1 MIRTLIVEDNQKSAT
16 FLKEFLCSLYCDIE
30 LIGVANTLDEAVALI
45 NGEKPKLVFLD
56 INLNA
61 ESGFD
66 IFDKT
71 NSEKFEVI
79 VTTSHSEY
87 ALKALKNSAVDY
99 ILKPYD
105 AKDLKEAIAKARKKL
120 EQRDLLN
127 SAKSNTPEKFTDRIF
142 ISTLDG
148 LICIKIEE
156 IVNIEA
162 DSNYSVFYLAN
173 GSKIMSSKRLAIYEE
188 MLISQSFVRVHK
200 SSIVNLNHVTKYQRG
215 RSGNLFMSNGTI
227 IKVSENKKD
236 ELLKF
241 FNV

>member
-1 MIRTLIVEDNQKSAT
+1 MIRALIVEDNQKSAA
-16 FLKEFLCSLYCDIE
+16 FLKEYLCSLYCDIE
-30 LIGVANTLDEAVALI
+30 VVGIAKSLDEAIALI

-71 NSEKFEVI
+71 NSDEFEVI

-87 ALKALKNSAVDY
+87 ALEALKNSAVDY

-120 EQRDLLN
+120 EQKELLN
-127 SAKSNTPEKFTDRIF
+127 SAKNNTPQKFTDRIF

-148 LICIKIEE
+148 LICIKIED

-162 DSNYSVFYLAN
+162 DSNYSVFYMAN
-173 GSKIMSSKRLAIYEE
+173 GIKYISSKRLAIYEE
-188 MLISQSFVRVHK
+188 MLNSQSFVRVHK